1 MLSDVPQ
8 GSILGLLLFLLY
20 INDLPEQIDY
30 ASCYFFAN
38 NTKLLKSIRAANN
51 CLMLQADVDTL
62 DDWCEKWKL
71 KLNAVK
77 CNILKMSLSH
87 QEPYLQHQY
96 HINGTNL
103 QSTSC
108 QRDLGI
114 MASRDLSWSNHYN
127 KICLKAYKS
136 LNLIRPTLPPNSST
150 KLKTQV
156 YFSLVK
162 SHMSY
167 CSQLWRPQLIRDI

>member
-1 MLSDVPQ
+1 
-8 GSILGLLLFLLY
+8 
-20 INDLPEQIDY
+20 
-30 ASCYFFAN
+30 
-38 NTKLLKSIRAANN
+38 
-51 CLMLQADVDTL
+51 
-62 DDWCEKWKL
+62 
-71 KLNAVK
+71 
-77 CNILKMSLSH
+77 MSLSH

-103 QSTSC
+103 HSSNC

-136 LNLIRPTLPPNSST
+136 LNLIRRTLPPNSST
-150 KLKTQV
+150 KLKKQL

-167 CSQLWRPQLIRDI
+167 CSQLWRPRLIRDIQSIERVQRKATKYILNDYTSDYKTRLLSLHLLPLMYWYELQGIMFLVKCLQDPADNLDI